1 MAARGERINLK
12 EIEDD
17 ANSKAEKKTTATK
30 QQQQQPA
37 TNSNPTATNIEQ
49 PQQIAGAEIT
59 TNSSIP
65 SQTVFTPTA
74 PVATPNAPVTGGAM
88 PQALLGS
95 GAYHICQQD
104 SGQLANDVISA
115 RRRSEEPH
123 DELVLR
129 WLLHRL
135 ARRPTEGVCQHAG
148 GWMKLCNPLLVNEVR

>member
-1 MAARGERINLK
+1 MAARGEQVNLK
-12 EIEDD
+12 ELEDD
-17 ANSKAEKKTTATK
+17 ANSNAEKKTTATK
-30 QQQQQPA
+30 QQQQPA

-59 TNSSIP
+59 ANSSIP
-65 SQTVFTPTA
+65 SQTAPTHTA
-74 PVATPNAPVTGGAM
+74 PAATPNAPVTGGAM

-95 GAYHICQQD
+95 GAYRICQQD
-104 SGQLANDVISA
+104 VSKLANDVFSA

-135 ARRPTEGVCQHAG
+135 A
-148 GWMKLCNPLLVNEVR
+148 